1 MSLKNY
7 LFHYL
12 YFFCALTVH
21 LNPTLLHFTKNS
33 LEPDR
38 YIGQP
43 ILSADIGYLPIRAVT
58 HFINK

>member
-43 ILSADIGYLPIRAVT
+43 ILSADIGYLPIRA
-58 HFINK
+58 